1 MVVLRAIGNFFV
13 RIGRWIRDTA
23 WVQPLLIV
31 GGIFA
36 IVFSIP
42 YITRWV
48 QSWYASGAEDV
59 TYYNKFKLSLD
70 GCDEQKSKADQLLQY
85 LEDYSNDTQTEEQ
98 TKKYGEKFFV
108 AFVQEDCASCEANY
122 YGFEYLQKNWNKSGY
137 EIDDGNKFGLFTIF
151 LDSENDDGDNLFQK
165 YFYDTH
171 SFVFEESAQ
180 SAEESYYYVN
190 QNGSSGSY
198 ASELR
203 NLEDSDSFASP
214 TVFLVDLTDDS
225 TSYTNKYGVSEV
237 FFAYEGTAKG
247 GASTSTSQAKAQ
259 TLCDAWNHKG
269 IFGDNYKG

>member
-1 MVVLRAIGNFFV
+1 MRVLRAIGNFFV

-48 QSWYASGAEDV
+48 QSWYVAGAEDV

-70 GCDEQKSKADQLLQY
+70 GCDDKTSKADQLMQY
-85 LEDYSNDTQTEEQ
+85 LEAYNNGTQTEEQ

-122 YGFEYLQKNWNKSGY
+122 YGFEYLQKNWNKNGY
-137 EIDDGNKFGLFTIF
+137 EIEDGNKFVLHTIF
-151 LDSENDDGDNLFQK
+151 LDTENDDGDNLFQK
-165 YFYDTH
+165 YFYDTYGAI
-171 SFVFEESAQ
+171 FEETAS
-180 SAEESYYYVN
+180 SIKESNYFVN
-190 QNGSSGSY
+190 QSGETGSY
-198 ASELR
+198 NNELI
-203 NLEDSDSFASP
+203 NLENSDTFASP
-214 TVFLVDLTDDS
+214 TVFLVDMSEDRPA
-225 TSYTNKYGVSEV
+225 YTNKYAISEV

-259 TLCDAWNHKG
+259 TLCDAWNHVG
-269 IFGDNYKG
+269 IFGENYKG